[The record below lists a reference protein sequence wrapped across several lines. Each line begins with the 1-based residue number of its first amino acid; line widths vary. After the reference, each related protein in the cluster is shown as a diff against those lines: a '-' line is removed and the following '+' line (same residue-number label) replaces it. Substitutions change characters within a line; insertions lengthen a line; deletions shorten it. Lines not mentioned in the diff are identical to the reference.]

1 VGCGSDSDLPQHIN
15 VTSNGTYYK
24 VTIDYTTGDR
34 YDMGMEYGRKVLD
47 AVPDYEQLTDS
58 YLKELEE
65 LGTALTDLR
74 DPMTAGTIPFT
85 TMIERALEIKK
96 QIDPEYLLEIEGFAS
111 ILSGGDHDELGD
123 GKLSVNEYLILNLV
137 PDIATSMA
145 CSALAVYG
153 DRSVTGE
160 TLIGRSTEW
169 FPGTE
174 GQFGALNAVVH
185 ASANSKEVVSFG
197 WLGVLGNL
205 VAINSDGLFIA
216 NLYSSIGDDY
226 EAEGRRSILLDI
238 RKAMETCTTINE
250 AADYLKDPEKL
261 YGYNHNMFLADAYT
275 ARVLE
280 NDFNRNRALRSESS
294 ALNPGIEW
302 GFTDAL
308 ACVNSFLLSGNFDN
322 QTGVPVNEDRWANYR
337 TLLDAAGA
345 TVDFD
350 YMKSII
356 TYHEPGAGGND
367 NGDIYGNTTVQSIV
381 YSFADNRLELWL
393 HPHTGDFT
401 DDPQLVDVP
410 MPFVPGGRQG
420 SVVSFS
426 LIESVTSEE
435 ILDSQLDAINVGGS
449 VVDRDDGPEA
459 GNILSDI
466 WNFLVKALFS
476 YIDYD
481 CRSYKVT
488 YITQDAHKNKIKA
501 TGLVVVPWSR
511 WGHKISVP
519 ALSFQHPTQVERKYS
534 PSKRTMSDNELTYQ
548 MSLLLAMTG
557 YIVVVADYPGLGD
570 NMDVHPYC
578 QLSLANSVVDMI
590 TAGLAWKKDRRTRKT
605 SWNKEVYYMGF
616 SEGGYATMVTAKSL
630 QESEKYPVNA
640 AAMLDG
646 PYSLSVTMRTI
657 MTSAGPEYD
666 APYFL
671 PYVCA
676 GYDSVYGRTIDKFDY
691 YYSVKSVVEGYT
703 PPKGSSYAKE
713 LYKLLD
719 GSHTPTEICDFMEL
733 ATPYVGPRS
742 ILTAAFLNDIEKTES
757 VVVKTLAANDGYH
770 KWNPDMPFK
779 MFHLDI
785 DDYVPVGNMENA
797 VATWAKNEHV
807 EHEVYTEH
815 FPKDWLG
822 SYHAAAMPY
831 AYVYG
836 FLWLDKYA
844 YPERH

>member
-15 VTSNGTYYK
+15 VTPNGTYYK

-34 YDMGMEYGRKVLD
+34 YNIGREYGMKVLD
-47 AVPDYEQLTDS
+47 AVPEYEQLTDS

-65 LGTALTDLR
+65 SGTALTDLAT
-74 DPMTAGTIPFT
+74 DGSIPLA

-111 ILSGGDHDELGD
+111 TLSGGDHDELGD

-137 PDIATSMA
+137 PDIATSTA

-185 ASANSKEVVSFG
+185 TSTDSKEVVSFG

-308 ACVNSFLLSGNFDN
+308 ACVNSFLLLGNFDN
-322 QTGVPVNEDRWANYR
+322 HTGVGVNEDRWANYR
-337 TLLDAAGA
+337 TLLDEAGP
-345 TVDFD
+345 TVDFNG
-350 YMKSII
+350 MKSII
-356 TYHEPGAGGND
+356 TYHEPGAEGND
-367 NGDIYGNTTVQSIV
+367 DGDIYGNTTVQSIV

-393 HPHTGDFT
+393 HPHTGAFT
-401 DDPQLVDVP
+401 DQPEMIEVP

-420 SVVSFS
+420 SVVSVSFIGS
-426 LIESVTSEE
+426 STTEE
-435 ILDSQLDAINVGGS
+435 ILNSQIDVISVGGRAIC
-449 VVDRDDGPEA
+449 RDDGAEL
-459 GNILSDI
+459 GNIFSDI
-466 WNFLVKALFS
+466 WKFIKDNLGPYIS
-476 YIDYD
+476 YAS
-481 CRSYKVT
+481 CGYKVT
-488 YITQDAHKNKIKA
+488 YHTFDANENKIEV
-501 TGLVVVPWSR
+501 TGLIVVPASKY
-511 WGHKISVP
+511 GHEISVP
-519 ALSFQHPTQVERKYS
+519 VLSFQHPTQVERRYS
-534 PSKRTMSDNELTYQ
+534 PSKKDIFDNELTVL
-548 MSLLLAMTG
+548 SANFLAATG

-590 TAGLAWKKDRRTRKT
+590 TAGLASKKDWDEPLQKT
-605 SWNKEVYYMGF
+605 SWNGEAYYMGF

-630 QESEKYPVNA
+630 QESGKYPVNA
-640 AAMLDG
+640 VAMLDG
-646 PYSLSVTMRTI
+646 PYSLSVTMRNI
-657 MTSAGPEYD
+657 MTTAGPEYD

-691 YYSVKSVVEGYT
+691 YYSVKSEVEGYT
-703 PPKGSSYAKE
+703 PPEGSSYAKE

-719 GSHTPTEICDFMEL
+719 GFHTPTEICDFMEL
-733 ATPYVGPRS
+733 VTPYVGPKS
-742 ILTAAFLNDIEKTES
+742 ILTAGFLQDIENTGS
-757 VVVKTLAANDGYH
+757 VVVETLAANDGYH
-770 KWNPDMPFK
+770 GWNPDMPFK

-797 VATWAKNEHV
+797 VAAWASNEHV
-807 EHEVYTEH
+807 EHEVYKEY
-815 FPKDWLG
+815 FPKEWLG
-822 SYHAAAMPY
+822 SYHAGAMPY